1 MSKVLKDIDQL
12 ILDYAGLPEYVYST
26 RILEAAKSEIIQLK
40 NSESEAEYF
49 RTLCEGYEKT
59 SL

>member
-26 RILEAAKSEIIQLK
+26 RILESAKLEIIQLK
-40 NSESEAEYF
+40 NFESEAEYF
-49 RTLCEGYEKT
+49 RALCEGYEKT